1 MSPNPSRAS
10 DYGSAVSSQP
20 EWYER
25 LLELQLKEN
34 PEAWARCVDDDIDE
48 DELRLGFI
56 YLAPGE
62 AEGESLV
69 AFLRAETDYEVE
81 LHQQQTSLHSEPEW
95 LIVGATQ
102 PAYLTLEILDEWV
115 EWMVAAG
122 ASAGPCA
129 FDGWS
134 VHAEDEDDWGVEP
147 DEDDGDDED
156 QFV

>member
-1 MSPNPSRAS
+1 V
-10 DYGSAVSSQP
+10 SAQP

-34 PEAWARCVDDDIDE
+34 PEAWARCVDEEIDE

-62 AEGESLV
+62 AEGDSLV
-69 AFLRAETDYEVE
+69 GFLRAETDYEVE
-81 LHQQQTSLHSEPEW
+81 LHQQQTSLHAEPTW

-122 ASAGPCA
+122 ASQGPCA

-134 VHAEDEDDWGVEP
+134 VHTDDEEEYDDDR
-147 DEDDGDDED
+147 DEEDGDDED

>member
-1 MSPNPSRAS
+1 V
-10 DYGSAVSSQP
+10 VSSQP

-62 AEGESLV
+62 TEGESLV
-69 AFLRAETDYEVE
+69 AFLRGETDYEVE
-81 LHQQQTSLHSEPEW
+81 LHQQQTGLHSEPTW
-95 LIVGATQ
+95 LVVGATQ
-102 PAYLTLEILDEWV
+102 PTYLTLEILDQWV

-129 FDGWS
+129 FDGWT
-134 VHAEDEDDWGVEP
+134 VHSEDEDDYEADP
-147 DEDDGDDED
+147 DDEDDGDDAD
-156 QFV
+156 RFV

>member
-1 MSPNPSRAS
+1 M
-10 DYGSAVSSQP
+10 VSSQP

-62 AEGESLV
+62 AEGDSLV

-81 LHQQQTSLHSEPEW
+81 LHQQQTGLHAERTW
-95 LIVGATQ
+95 LVVGATQ
-102 PAYLTLEILDEWV
+102 PTYLTLEIIDEWV

-129 FDGWS
+129 FDGWT
-134 VHAEDEDDWGVEP
+134 VHSEDEDDYDRD
-147 DEDDGDDED
+147 DEDVVDDED

>member
-1 MSPNPSRAS
+1 MTRTLVPAT
-10 DYGSAVSSQP
+10 DYGCAVSAQP

-25 LLELQLKEN
+25 ILELQLKEN
-34 PEAWARCVDDDIDE
+34 PEAWAQCVDDEIDE

-62 AEGESLV
+62 AEGGSLV

-81 LHQQQTSLHSEPEW
+81 LHEQGTGGSSGTTW
-95 LIVGATQ
+95 LVVGATQ

-129 FDGWS
+129 FDGWT
-134 VHAEDEDDWGVEP
+134 VHSEDEDEDEDEDD
-147 DEDDGDDED
+147 DDVDDED
-156 QFV
+156 RFG

>member
-1 MSPNPSRAS
+1 MSA
-10 DYGSAVSSQP
+10 QP

-62 AEGESLV
+62 PEGESLV
-69 AFLRAETDYEVE
+69 AFLREETDYEVE
-81 LHQQQTSLHSEPEW
+81 LHRQPTGSQAEPTW
-95 LIVGATQ
+95 LVVGATQ
-102 PAYLTLEILDEWV
+102 PAYLTLEILDQWV

-129 FDGWS
+129 FDGWT
-134 VHAEDEDDWGVEP
+134 VHAEGEDDGEG